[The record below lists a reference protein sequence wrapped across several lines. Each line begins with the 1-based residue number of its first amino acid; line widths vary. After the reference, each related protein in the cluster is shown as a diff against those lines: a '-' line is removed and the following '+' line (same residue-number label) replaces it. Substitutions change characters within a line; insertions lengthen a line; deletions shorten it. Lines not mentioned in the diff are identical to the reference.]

1 MATAFRV
8 NRFTDSHEAWRASYL
23 ICYLFLGFI
32 PTLSVRHGPRGR
44 PAGAANATML
54 RILKRWLG
62 WDSNSGPFDFSDLR
76 FGARQRPPTP
86 QPQAPQQRPPAMPR
100 GEAPAQR
107 AETAG
112 RSTASAQPAQPGT
125 KPAAGKKAKK
135 DRAPIDVLDNP
146 QLTLDRPTGDGFD
159 PYNTGAFN
167 RSASWE
173 KIGRN
178 KKH

>member
-1 MATAFRV
+1 
-8 NRFTDSHEAWRASYL
+8 
-23 ICYLFLGFI
+23 
-32 PTLSVRHGPRGR
+32 
-44 PAGAANATML
+44 ML
-54 RILKRWLG
+54 RLLKRWLG

-76 FGARQRPPTP
+76 FGARRSSSVSQPP
-86 QPQAPQQRPPAMPR
+86 AQQRPPAMPR

-107 AETAG
+107 GETPARG
-112 RSTASAQPAQPGT
+112 SASTQPA
-125 KPAAGKKAKK
+125 KPAAAKKPKK

-146 QLTLDRPTGDGFD
+146 HLTLDRPPADGFD

-178 KKH
+178 KKN

>member
-1 MATAFRV
+1 MKHGAQVGSSAIF
-8 NRFTDSHEAWRASYL
+8 SHVY
-23 ICYLFLGFI
+23 
-32 PTLSVRHGPRGR
+32 PDTL
-44 PAGAANATML
+44 GAAWAALEQARPVRRNATML
-54 RILKRWLG
+54 RLLKRWLG

-76 FGARQRPPTP
+76 FGARSSSSPTQTQA
-86 QPQAPQQRPPAMPR
+86 QPRSPAAPR

-107 AETAG
+107 AETPARG
-112 RSTASAQPAQPGT
+112 SAAAPAQTP
-125 KPAAGKKAKK
+125 KPAAPKKAKK
-135 DRAPIDVLDNP
+135 DRAPMDLLDNP

-178 KKH
+178 KKN